1 MTKLFLVL
9 VVLGV
14 SFLPVLAQ
22 DQPAAQPTASPT
34 AEDQE
39 KEKAEREKNAYRLLE
54 QVIDEAQSL
63 RLPEN
68 RVRVQIVAG
77 DLLWD
82 NNQAR
87 ARSLFTMAAEGVNE
101 LNRNQQNANNRR
113 GGGPPNRTFQ
123 LRQEL
128 VLAAARHDAQL
139 AYQLLASTKPPAT
152 IELDQNAQNA
162 RNRIQL
168 TPDDNLEQALLGRV
182 ALLDPKLA
190 ATNAEQMMDKG
201 TFPRTLPDVL
211 TQLQKQDAAAAA
223 KFADRTVKK
232 LEAANLLSN
241 NDAANLAQTLIMSGP
256 RPANTNTTN
265 TDTTTTTQSP
275 QTGRTPLLD
284 QSAYI
289 DLLGN
294 VVDLALKA
302 TAVNQG
308 TQRTAVPAR
317 RGVTTVIGS
326 NTQSQPT
333 DEQIEQNG
341 ARRLLASLQMSLP
354 LVDQYLPGKSA
365 QVRQKLV
372 EVGVGG
378 GSNSPMNFMQTMN
391 ALQGDPT
398 ADALVQAA
406 ATAPPQL
413 QSRLYQQAAY
423 KALDEGDT
431 TRARQIATDHLQ
443 ANVRD
448 SVMQRIDFREMTA
461 KADGARLED
470 IHQMVAR
477 AQSDDD
483 KLSLLLQFAGDAQKT
498 NPKLANQLLDEAK
511 QMVSRRATGYDQFE
525 QQLRV
530 ARAFATVDPARSF
543 EVFDAGISQLN
554 ELFQAAAVLNGFE
567 LNMFRDGELSMQ
579 AGSGLTNMVNR
590 YGQELAQFAQ
600 SDLERSETLAGHFAL
615 IEPRI
620 MVRLAIVQGLLGVR
634 PTIAQPAPIRLFRN

>member
-1 MTKLFLVL
+1 MTKLFLAL

-14 SFLPVLAQ
+14 TFVPVLAQ

-82 NNQAR
+82 SNQGR
-87 ARSLFTMAAEGVNE
+87 ARSLFTMAGEGVAE

-152 IELDQNAQNA
+152 IELDQNA

-182 ALLDPKLA
+182 AALDPKFA

-201 TFPRTLPDVL
+201 TFPRTLPEVL
-211 TQLQKQDAAAAA
+211 TQLQKQDADAAA
-223 KFADRTVKK
+223 KLANKTVKK
-232 LEAANLLSN
+232 LEGANLLSN
-241 NDAANLAQTLIMSGP
+241 NEAANLAQMLIMSGP
-256 RPANTNTTN
+256 RPVNSNTPNASADTTSANTN
-265 TDTTTTTQSP
+265 TTTQSP
-275 QTGRTPLLD
+275 QMGRAPVLD
-284 QSAYI
+284 QSAYV
-289 DLLGN
+289 DLLSN

-308 TQRTAVPAR
+308 TQRPVATLR
-317 RGVTTVIGS
+317 RGPTTIMGS

-365 QVRQKLV
+365 QVRQKLTDL
-372 EVGVGG
+372 GM
-378 GSNSPMNFMQTMN
+378 NSQ
-391 ALQGDPT
+391 
-398 ADALVQAA
+398 
-406 ATAPPQL
+406 
-413 QSRLYQQAAY
+413 
-423 KALDEGDT
+423 
-431 TRARQIATDHLQ
+431 
-443 ANVRD
+443 
-448 SVMQRIDFREMTA
+448 
-461 KADGARLED
+461 
-470 IHQMVAR
+470 
-477 AQSDDD
+477 
-483 KLSLLLQFAGDAQKT
+483 
-498 NPKLANQLLDEAK
+498 
-511 QMVSRRATGYDQFE
+511 
-525 QQLRV
+525 
-530 ARAFATVDPARSF
+530 
-543 EVFDAGISQLN
+543 
-554 ELFQAAAVLNGFE
+554 
-567 LNMFRDGELSMQ
+567 
-579 AGSGLTNMVNR
+579 
-590 YGQELAQFAQ
+590 
-600 SDLERSETLAGHFAL
+600 
-615 IEPRI
+615 
-620 MVRLAIVQGLLGVR
+620 
-634 PTIAQPAPIRLFRN
+634 

>member
-1 MTKLFLVL
+1 MTKLLLVL

-14 SFLPVLAQ
+14 TVLPVLAQ
-22 DQPAAQPTASPT
+22 DQPAAQPTPQPT
-34 AEDQE
+34 TEDQE
-39 KEKAEREKNAYRLLE
+39 KEKAEREKDAYRLLD

-82 NNQAR
+82 NNQVR
-87 ARSLFTMAAEGVNE
+87 ARSLFTMAAEGVAE
-101 LNRNQQNANNRR
+101 LNRNQQNPNNRR
-113 GGGPPNRTFQ
+113 GGPPNRTFQ

-152 IELDQNAQNA
+152 IELDQNA

-168 TPDDNLEQALLGRV
+168 TPDDNLEQTLLGRV
-182 ALLDPKLA
+182 AALDPKLA
-190 ATNAEQMMDKG
+190 AINAEQMMEKG
-201 TFPRTLPDVL
+201 AFPRTLPEVL
-211 TQLQKQDAAAAA
+211 TQLQKQDADGAA
-223 KFADRTVKK
+223 KLADKTVKK

-241 NDAANLAQTLIMSGP
+241 NEAANLAQMLIMSGP
-256 RPANTNTTN
+256 RPANASANTTN
-265 TDTTTTTQSP
+265 SNTNATTQSP
-275 QTGRTPLLD
+275 QTGRVPVLD

-289 DLLGN
+289 DLMSN

-302 TAVNQG
+302 TAINPA
-308 TQRTAVPAR
+308 TQRTVTPVR

-333 DEQIEQNG
+333 DAQIEQNG

-365 QVRQKLV
+365 QMRQKLA
-372 EVGVGG
+372 EVGMGG
-378 GSNSPMNFMQTMN
+378 ANSPMNFMQAMS

-406 ATAPPQL
+406 ATAPPQM
-413 QSRLYQQAAY
+413 QARLYQQAAY

-431 TRARQIATDHLQ
+431 SRARQIATDHLQ

-448 SVMQRIDFREMTA
+448 TVMQRIDFREMTA

-470 IHQMVAR
+470 IRQTVAR

-483 KLSLLLQFAGDAQKT
+483 KLSLLLQFASDAQKT
-498 NPKLANQLLDEAK
+498 NPKLANQLLEEAK
-511 QMVSRRATGYDQFE
+511 QMTSRRATSYDQFE
-525 QQLRV
+525 QQLKV

-579 AGSGLTNMVNR
+579 AGGGLTNMVNR
-590 YGQELAQFAQ
+590 YGQELAQLAR
-600 SDLERSETLAGHFAL
+600 SDFERSETLAGHFQL

-620 MVRLAIVQGLLGVR
+620 MTRLAIVQGLLGLR
-634 PTIAQPAPIRLFRN
+634 PTFGQPAPIRLFRN

>member
-9 VVLGV
+9 VILGV
-14 SFLPVLAQ
+14 TFLPALAQ

-82 NNQAR
+82 SNQGR
-87 ARSLFTMAAEGVNE
+87 ARSLFTMAAEGVAE

-152 IELDQNAQNA
+152 IELDQNA

-182 ALLDPKLA
+182 AALDPKFA

-201 TFPRTLPDVL
+201 TFPRTLPEVL
-211 TQLQKQDAAAAA
+211 TQLQKQDADAAA
-223 KFADRTVKK
+223 KLANKTVKK
-232 LEAANLLSN
+232 LEGANLLSN
-241 NDAANLAQTLIMSGP
+241 NEAANLAQMLIMSGP
-256 RPANTNTTN
+256 RPANASADTTN
-265 TDTTTTTQSP
+265 TNTNTTTQSP
-275 QTGRTPLLD
+275 QMGRAPVLD
-284 QSAYI
+284 QSAYV
-289 DLLGN
+289 DLLSN

-302 TAVNQG
+302 TAANQG
-308 TQRTAVPAR
+308 TQHPVATLR
-317 RGVTTVIGS
+317 RGVTTVMGS

-341 ARRLLASLQMSLP
+341 ARRLLASLQMNLP
-354 LVDQYLPGKSA
+354 LVDQYLPGKAA
-365 QVRQKLV
+365 QVRQKLS
-372 EVGVGG
+372 ELGMSGA
-378 GSNSPMNFMQTMN
+378 NSQMNFMQTMN

-406 ATAPPQL
+406 ATAPPQM

-443 ANVRD
+443 ANMRD

-470 IHQMVAR
+470 IRQMVAR

-483 KLSLLLQFAGDAQKT
+483 KLSLLLQFASDAQKT
-498 NPKLANQLLDEAK
+498 NPKLANQLLEEAR
-511 QMVSRRATGYDQFE
+511 QMTSRRATGYDQFE

-530 ARAFATVDPARSF
+530 ARAFVTVDPARSF

-567 LNMFRDGELSMQ
+567 LNVFRDGELSMQ

-590 YGQELAQFAQ
+590 YGQELAQFAR
-600 SDLERSETLAGHFAL
+600 SDFERSETLAGHFAL
-615 IEPRI
+615 SEPRI
-620 MVRLAIVQGLLGVR
+620 MVRLAIVQGLLGAR
-634 PTIAQPAPIRLFRN
+634 PTFGQPAPIRLFRN

>member
-9 VVLGV
+9 VILGV
-14 SFLPVLAQ
+14 TFLPVLAQ

-34 AEDQE
+34 AEDQD

-82 NNQAR
+82 NNQGR

-101 LNRNQQNANNRR
+101 LNRSQQNANNRR

-139 AYQLLASTKPPAT
+139 AYQLLASTKPPAAT
-152 IELDQNAQNA
+152 IELDQNA

-168 TPDDNLEQALLGRV
+168 TPDDNLEQTLLGRV
-182 ALLDPKLA
+182 AALDPKLA

-201 TFPRTLPDVL
+201 TFPRTLPEVL
-211 TQLQKQDAAAAA
+211 TQLQKQDANAAA
-223 KFADRTVKK
+223 KLADKTVKK
-232 LEAANLLSN
+232 LEGANLLSN
-241 NDAANLAQTLIMSGP
+241 NEAANLAQMLLMSGP
-256 RPANTNTTN
+256 RPANAGANTTN
-265 TDTTTTTQSP
+265 ANTNTTTQSP
-275 QTGRTPLLD
+275 QTGRAPVLD
-284 QSAYI
+284 QNAYV
-289 DLLGN
+289 DLMSN

-302 TAVNQG
+302 TAINQG
-308 TQRTAVPAR
+308 TQRVAVPGR
-317 RGVTTVIGS
+317 RGVATLGGS
-326 NTQSQPT
+326 TTQSQPT

-354 LVDQYLPGKSA
+354 LVDQYLPGKAA
-365 QVRQKLV
+365 QVRQKLT
-372 EVGVGG
+372 ELGMNGA
-378 GSNSPMNFMQTMN
+378 NSQMNFMQTMN

-406 ATAPPQL
+406 ATAPPQM

-431 TRARQIATDHLQ
+431 TLARQIATDHLQ

-461 KADGARLED
+461 KADGAHLDD

-477 AQSDDD
+477 AQSDED
-483 KLSLLLQFAGDAQKT
+483 KLSLLLQFASDAQKT
-498 NPKLANQLLDEAK
+498 NPKLANQLLEEAK
-511 QMVSRRATGYDQFE
+511 QMTSRRATSYDQFE

-530 ARAFATVDPARSF
+530 ARAFATVDAARSF

-567 LNMFRDGELSMQ
+567 LNVFRDGELSMQ

-590 YGQELAQFAQ
+590 YGQELAQFAR
-600 SDLERSETLAGHFAL
+600 SDFERSETLAGHFAL

-620 MVRLAIVQGLLGVR
+620 MVRLAIVQGLLGAR
-634 PTIAQPAPIRLFRN
+634 PTFGQPAPIRVFRN